1 MYKRT
6 RIFKMIIGR
15 LEKSESCVIGTSS
28 AFIGKLK
35 RVKDRLSL
43 IEKTIENNSFKAF
56 YYNRSESNRAIVI
69 ELFRFVVFGNRT
81 DGRAFPHFRHCTV
94 PE

>member
-1 MYKRT
+1 
-6 RIFKMIIGR
+6 MIVGR
-15 LEKSESCVIGTSS
+15 LKESESCVVSTSI

-43 IEKTIENNSFKAF
+43 IEKTIKNNSFKAF
-56 YYNRSESNRAIVI
+56 HHDRSESHRAIVI
-69 ELFRFVVFGNRT
+69 ELFRFVVFRNRT
-81 DGRAFPHFRHCTV
+81 DSRAFPHFRHRIV